1 MTIGGCNRGMVERGH
16 WKSEAICSVV
26 WNRGLLGREL
36 GFAAI
41 VILLHVSLEGRAR
54 DFDTTCRAVQI
65 ELLAVVHLLHVLPQI
80 C

>member
-36 GFAAI
+36 RFATI
-41 VILLHVSLEGRAR
+41 VILLHVSFEGRAR
-54 DFDTTCRAVQI
+54 DFDTTCGAAQI
-65 ELLAVVHLLHVLPQI
+65 EHLAVVHLLHVLLKI
-80 C
+80 G